1 MKPSAV
7 LAVLIAASFAPSSL
21 ASEAECSAPL
31 AAIST
36 DGRVSAG
43 SKEAVLQAFR
53 AGLPLRVGWSL
64 FPRPDGTPELSHWA
78 DAGFTSEFEGEI
90 FAQIQDI
97 QRQAPERG
105 RARVGM
111 PGGRL
116 RWSGLIG
123 TTGVLESHFDDGSL
137 PTSMRVAT
145 RWCVDPRATAC
156 APQWRLVYRHDAEG
170 APLAGSREALLDAF
184 RRGQALRLGW
194 GMKVERNGQWVQLEH
209 VAEPVFASLVGGRD
223 LFVQLPEHV
232 LQTSYHEP
240 SQDFGKP
247 SVAWRGLMGTT
258 GRFEAVM
265 VDRASGEEV
274 RRLPQKAA
282 IAWFAYGPAPDCA
295 PPPVELAIAGGVA
308 LRK

>member
-1 MKPSAV
+1 MR
-7 LAVLIAASFAPSSL
+7 LLLLFL
-21 ASEAECSAPL
+21 ASTLGAGPAAAAPP
-31 AAIST
+31 S
-36 DGRVSAG
+36 
-43 SKEAVLQAFR
+43 
-53 AGLPLRVGWSL
+53 
-64 FPRPDGTPELSHWA
+64 PDC
-78 DAGFTSEFEGEI
+78 
-90 FAQIQDI
+90 
-97 QRQAPERG
+97 
-105 RARVGM
+105 
-111 PGGRL
+111 
-116 RWSGLIG
+116 
-123 TTGVLESHFDDGSL
+123 
-137 PTSMRVAT
+137 VA
-145 RWCVDPRATAC
+145 
-156 APQWRLVYRHDAEG
+156 QWRLVYRHDAEG

-184 RRGQALRLGW
+184 RRGQPLRLGW